1 MKIYLRLLSLMLIL
15 TLFSSCEDLQ
25 KNVENKAR
33 KIQETTEK
41 EIDERM
47 NRVDS
52 TLQGL
57 DTTLQNKIDHQL
69 EKVDTV
75 INQLQENL
83 K

>member
-1 MKIYLRLLSLMLIL
+1 MKIYLKILYLMFILSC
-15 TLFSSCEDLQ
+15 FCSCEDLQ

-33 KIQETTEK
+33 KIQETAEK
-41 EIDERM
+41 EIDEQM

-57 DTTLQNKIDHQL
+57 DTTIQDKIDHQL

-75 INQLQENL
+75 INQLQDQL